1 VVGKDHTRI
10 MKRIRLVLLPC
21 VFVVAAFGQQHP
33 AVSLSDTTRKT
44 GIVILDPGLS
54 TGKASLLLPP
64 ALQYEASP
72 EDTSVFAFW
81 KKTSV
86 RPPLLAGMLEPKA
99 DLTATLR
106 AQWSKDDQ
114 LRTLRTVLGTM
125 QLSSAAYLAYR
136 ALTAKGTPKPIRK
149 K

>member
-1 VVGKDHTRI
+1 MQWFRILLLPFFFVVG
-10 MKRIRLVLLPC
+10 
-21 VFVVAAFGQQHP
+21 AFGQQQP
-33 AVSLSDTTRKT
+33 AVSPSDTTRTT
-44 GIVILDPGLS
+44 GIVVLDPGLS

-64 ALQYEASP
+64 ALQYEESP
-72 EDTSVFAFW
+72 GETSIFALW

-106 AQWSKDDQ
+106 AQWSKDGQ
-114 LRTLRTVLGTM
+114 LNTLRTVLGTV
-125 QLSSAAYLAYR
+125 QLGSAAYLAYR
-136 ALTAKGTPKPIRK
+136 ALTAKGTPKPLRK